1 MAFELSDDDLT
12 QAISDTEAEI
22 FSSSTGGDLDPE
34 DVESWDDIIEDQ
46 SRMHGWDDSLVDDA
60 RLAREATGDTPIGMS
75 MGVDDDDLE
84 AAWQE
89 GYQAGAQ
96 ALYREIAPH
105 LPQPQ
110 RPDMFADP
118 EGWEAN
124 MLAQARGQGIPPPNG
139 YGQPLPGK
147 PDMFSD
153 PDGYER
159 WMLAEARRQS
169 GMNEFNRDRINSSM
183 GYAHKV
189 YGPEFERAYSDIT
202 QGLDPSNPQHRQ
214 LVNDVMQ
221 SPDPGMAIMGAANLA
236 RAANANAVR
245 YGGSHGANPVFAPG
259 LMPRRE
265 PLRNSEGLA
274 PRSREEAD
282 ELDIWRDATDP
293 GGIWAGF

>member
-12 QAISDTEAEI
+12 QAIADTEQEI

-60 RLAREATGDTPIGMS
+60 KLAREATGDTPIGMS

-84 AAWQE
+84 AARQE
-89 GYQAGAQ
+89 GYQQGAQ

-124 MLAQARGQGIPPPNG
+124 VIAQARGQGIPPPNG
-139 YGQPLPGK
+139 YGQPLPSK
-147 PDMFSD
+147 PDMFAD

-169 GMNEFNRDRINSSM
+169 GVNQFNEDRVNSSM
-183 GYAHKV
+183 GYAHRTR
-189 YGPEFERAYSDIT
+189 GPEFEAAYDT
-202 QGLDPSNPQHRQ
+202 LRNLNPNDPRHVQVVR
-214 LVNDVMQ
+214 DVLN
-221 SPDPGMAIMGAANLA
+221 SPDPGSAAMAASNMIHQ
-236 RAANANAVR
+236 ANANAAR
-245 YGGSHGANPVFAPG
+245 GLGPPFAPH
-259 LMPRRE
+259 LMNRR
-265 PLRNSEGLA
+265 PALRTSDGSL
-274 PRSREEAD
+274 PQTRDHRD
-282 ELDIWRDATDP
+282 ELDVFDSVFNDDP
-293 GGIWAGF
+293 GGIWSGF